1 MIAPTVL
8 WPTLLGVS
16 FLAAGLITYR
26 RDVRAFASRKG
37 FALVA
42 FGPAFVAAALAAFAG
57 EHFTITATLAAL
69 VPKWLPAR
77 LFIAYLVG
85 TAHLSAAT
93 SFVARRL
100 VRWSSLFLAIMF
112 ALFALLMDFPAAVT
126 HPGVRIAWSLA
137 ARQTTFSIGAL
148 ALFATVTRNDWPH
161 SSSVLATIA
170 RLWTAVVLVFYG
182 MENVLFPR
190 FAPGVPSLTPTAAW
204 VPLPAIVAYATGI
217 LLLLFGLAMLVAK
230 YAPVAAAACGYL
242 MLLLTLGLYV
252 PQYFIARTVP
262 QHIVA
267 INFIFDTLLFA
278 GTMLVI
284 SRAITETTAFDPIAD
299 RDRRSSTLVPA

>member
-26 RDVRAFASRKG
+26 RDASALSRE
-37 FALVA
+37 ALPLVA

-85 TAHLSAAT
+85 AAHLSAAL
-93 SFVARRL
+93 SFVARRF
-100 VRWSSLFLAIMF
+100 VRWSSLLLAIMF

-161 SSSVLATIA
+161 SSTVLAWVA

-182 MENVLFPR
+182 MENVLYPR
-190 FAPGVPSLTPTAAW
+190 YAPGVPSLTPTATW
-204 VPLPAIVAYATGI
+204 VPLPTLIAWATGI
-217 LLLLFGLAMLVAK
+217 LLILFGLAMLVAK
-230 YAPVAAAACGYL
+230 HAGAAAAACGYL

-284 SRAITETTAFDPIAD
+284 SRAITEATAFAPVAAA
-299 RDRRSSTLVPA
+299 DRRSSTPVPA